1 MNYLFKQGM
10 RNVWTNR
17 IMSVASLCILS
28 VSLLLIGFTLLFVA
42 NINRFVSGI
51 ENKNEVVIFIE
62 DGTEETEIA
71 AMATVAMR
79 NIQKFADN
87 GSVRLLPKSVVTAM
101 LGKMPTKLP
110 RRYAPNGIF
119 IIPKYLLILSRGIT

>member
-1 MNYLFKQGM
+1 MKISSMNYLFKQGM

-51 ENKNEVVIFIE
+51 ENKNEVVLFIE
-62 DGTEETEIA
+62 DGTDETEIS
-71 AMATVAMR
+71 AMENTIR
-79 NIQKFADN
+79 NIDN
-87 GSVRLLPKSVVTAM
+87 IESVTFYSKEQALEDMKNDMENAVLEKDR
-101 LGKMPTKLP
+101 KLNN
-110 RRYAPNGIF
+110 R
-119 IIPKYLLILSRGIT
+119 